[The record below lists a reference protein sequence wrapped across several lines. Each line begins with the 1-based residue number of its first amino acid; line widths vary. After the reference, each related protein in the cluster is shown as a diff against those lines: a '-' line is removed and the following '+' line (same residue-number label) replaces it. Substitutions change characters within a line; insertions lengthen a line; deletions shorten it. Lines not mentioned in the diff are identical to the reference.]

1 MLSMSFFEETFSV
14 IITAGLSYVC
24 ALYSVSTIHIRSF
37 GIYPVLH
44 LFLDICMAA
53 A

>member
-14 IITAGLSYVC
+14 ITAGLCYVC

-37 GIYPVLH
+37 GIYPILH
-44 LFLDICMAA
+44 LYLDICMAEA
-53 A
+53 